1 MRTSLGMNADLLPSE
16 FLRHRQRNYEYM
28 MELKEENLL
37 LHFRREAG
45 LTSCLECR
53 EDLHW
58 GWDSPLSDLRG
69 QVTGHYLSAAARY
82 IHTTGDP
89 FLKTRANHM
98 VVEIAKCQEEHGNGW
113 MFPIPEKSLYWLK
126 RGKHSWAPQYVCHK
140 CMLGMLEMYT
150 FTGNRQALDVLLK
163 AADWFVR
170 FTADISPD
178 LMDEMMDWEE
188 TGGMMELWADLY
200 AITGEEKHLRLM
212 RLYERR
218 RLFEPLLRGEDMLTN
233 MHANTT
239 IPEIHG
245 AARAYEV
252 TGEERYRRIAEAYWD
267 MAVTRRGMFA
277 TGGQTSG
284 ELWTPMGMQAA
295 RLDDKNQEHCVV
307 YNMIRLA
314 DYLYRWSG
322 KKEYADY
329 IERNLWNGLL
339 SQAHWQEDNNNE
351 IDCDILHSEWKKGL
365 VAYYQPLAPGSRK
378 RWAHKTHCFWC
389 CVDTMLQANTIFQDF
404 SFYLQGSTLDIMQ
417 YHGAQCRFESEGKT
431 MQARVEILPR
441 TYQNIRYST
450 VQREYPSRPESWAV
464 GITLH
469 SDSPM
474 DLQLSIRIPWWCQG
488 TPSVSVNGTDAS
500 WKEEYGC
507 ILLTGK
513 WSDDTIIVTF
523 PKGLTVHRLPDE
535 PDTVAFLDGPLV
547 LAGLCAEERALY
559 GDPDHLETILKPANE
574 RRWQEW
580 LPNWQTRNQPVNFRF
595 KPIYQIGN
603 EQYTVYFPIEREKA
617 KRPVS

>member
-1 MRTSLGMNADLLPSE
+1 MRISLGKQADLLASE

-28 MELKEENLL
+28 MELKTDNLL

-45 LTSCLECR
+45 LVACLEKR

-89 FLKTRANHM
+89 FLKTRADYM
-98 VVEIAKCQEEHGNGW
+98 VAEIAKCQAEHQNGW
-113 MFPIPEKSLYWLK
+113 MFPIAEKSLYWLK

-150 FTGNRQALDVLLK
+150 FTGNQQALDVLLK
-163 AADWFVR
+163 AADWFVN
-170 FTADISPD
+170 FTQDISPE
-178 LMDEMMDWEE
+178 LMDDMMDWEE
-188 TGGMMELWADLY
+188 TGAMMELWADLY
-200 AITGEEKHLRLM
+200 AITGEEKHLQLM
-212 RLYERR
+212 KLYERR

-252 TGEERYRRIAEAYWD
+252 TGDERYRRIVEAYWD
-267 MAVTRRGMFA
+267 MAVTRRGMFS

-339 SQAHWQEDNNNE
+339 SQAHWREDKNNE
-351 IDCDILHSEWKKGL
+351 IDCDVPHAEWKTGL
-365 VAYYQPLAPGSRK
+365 VAYYQPLAAGSHK
-378 RWAHKTHCFWC
+378 RWAHKTHSFWC

-404 SFYLQGSTLDIMQ
+404 SLYQQGDTIDVMQ
-417 YHGAQCRFESEGKT
+417 YHGVHGVMENGR
-431 MQARVEILPR
+431 MQISVNLLSR
-441 TYQNIRYST
+441 TDHNIRYSQI
-450 VQREYPSRPESWAV
+450 QRMHPMRPEDWAV
-464 GITLH
+464 EVKLTGKQAQRLR
-469 SDSPM
+469 
-474 DLQLSIRIPWWCQG
+474 LRIRIPWWCQG
-488 TPSVSVNGTDAS
+488 KPMVSVNDVSADWT
-500 WKEEYGC
+500 EEDGC
-507 ILLTGK
+507 ILLDGEWT
-513 WSDDTIIVTF
+513 DDSVVVIF
-523 PKGLTVHRLPDE
+523 PKKLTTHSLPDE
-535 PDTVAFLDGPLV
+535 PDTVSFMDGPLV
-547 LAGLCAEERALY
+547 LAGLCSEERTLY
-559 GDPDHLETILKPANE
+559 GDKTQPETILKPANE

-580 LPNWQTRNQPVNFRF
+580 LPNWRTHHQPVNFAF
-595 KPIYQIGN
+595 KPLYQIG
-603 EQYTVYFPIEREKA
+603 EETYTVYFPVQNVE
-617 KRPVS
+617 SLS